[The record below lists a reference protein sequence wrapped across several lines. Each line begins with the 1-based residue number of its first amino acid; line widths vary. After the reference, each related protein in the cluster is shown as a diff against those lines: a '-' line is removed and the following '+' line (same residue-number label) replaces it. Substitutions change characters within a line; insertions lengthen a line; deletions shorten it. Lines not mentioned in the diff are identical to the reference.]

1 MKRFLNFES
10 FLAKRY
16 IRIKKGEGFRSLIT
30 LFSGIGITLGV
41 ATLLVVLSVMNGMQK
56 DLRDKILGATSHINL
71 LKFHN
76 ESVDNW
82 QNILNTLKDS
92 ISEIEEGT
100 PYIYSKGLIM
110 HKQYTD
116 GIVIKGVDE
125 ASISLVSELPC
136 NIVLGSFD
144 LTERNIVL
152 GRYVADLLRAHIGDT
167 ITLSSP
173 FESTITPFGF
183 LPSSDEFIISGIFDI
198 GMYEYNATLG
208 LISIQN
214 AKKLFRMDG
223 VTGIEL
229 IIKDIYQ
236 APDVSIEIA
245 ALLGYPYRVINWMQ
259 TNRTL
264 LRALRIEK
272 ITMFIILTLIV
283 IVAAFNIIS
292 SLILIVIGK
301 LKEIGI
307 LKAIGTTS
315 TSIMKTFLIDGLIVG
330 GAGTITGVVIAYI
343 LCWLLGKYHFVD
355 LPSDVYFLDKLPVL
369 MQWQDFLFV
378 SISAIALSILAA
390 FYPAKRA
397 SSLDPVEAIRNE

>member
-173 FESTITPFGF
+173 FELTITPFGF

-307 LKAIGTTS
+307 LKALGTTS

>member
-10 FLAKRY
+10 FLARRY

-30 LFSGIGITLGV
+30 LFSGTGIALGV
-41 ATLLVVLSVMNGMQK
+41 ATLLVVLSVMNGMQI
-56 DLRDKILGATSHINL
+56 DLRDKILGATSHL
-71 LKFHN
+71 TLMKFHN
-76 ESVDNW
+76 EALTDWESLLD
-82 QNILNTLKDS
+82 TLKGKVS
-92 ISEIEEGT
+92 QIEEGT
-100 PYIYSKGLIM
+100 PYIYSKGLIK

-125 ASISLVSELPC
+125 PTISLVNELPD
-136 NIVLGSFD
+136 NVVLGSFD
-144 LTERNIVL
+144 LSGRGIIL
-152 GRYVADLLRAHIGDT
+152 GRYVADRLRAHIGDT
-167 ITLSSP
+167 VVLSSP
-173 FESTITPFGF
+173 FRATPTPFGL
-183 LPSSDEFIISGIFDI
+183 LPSADDFTVAGIFDM

-208 LISIQN
+208 LISIEN
-214 AKKLFRMDG
+214 ASKLFRLNG
-223 VTGIEL
+223 VTGIEFK
-229 IIKDIYQ
+229 IKDIYK
-236 APDVSIEIA
+236 APDVSIEVA
-245 ALLGYPYRVINWMQ
+245 ALLGYPYRVTNWME

-272 ITMFIILTLIV
+272 ITMFIILILII

-301 LKEIGI
+301 MKEIGI

-315 TSIMKTFLIDGLIVG
+315 SSIMKIFLIDGFLVG
-330 GAGTITGVVIAYI
+330 GSGTITGVIIAYV

-369 MQWQDFLFV
+369 MQWQDFLIV
-378 SISAIALSILAA
+378 SLSAIALSVLAG
-390 FYPAKRA
+390 FYPAKKA

>member
-1 MKRFLNFES
+1 MKKFFNYEA

-30 LFSGIGITLGV
+30 LFSGIGIALGV

-71 LKFHN
+71 MKFHE
-76 ESVDNW
+76 ESIYDW
-82 QNILNTLKDS
+82 ESTLNTLKDS
-92 ISEIEEGT
+92 VSEIREGT
-100 PYIYSKGLIM
+100 PYIYSKGLIK
-110 HKQYTD
+110 HKQYID
-116 GIVIKGVDE
+116 GIVIKGVD
-125 ASISLVSELPC
+125 SKTISLVSELPE
-136 NIVLGSFD
+136 NIILGDFD
-144 LTERNIVL
+144 LTGNNIVL
-152 GRYVADLLRAHIGDT
+152 GRYVADKLRSHIGDT
-167 ITLSSP
+167 VFLSSP
-173 FESTITPFGF
+173 FQSTLTPFGF
-183 LPSSDEFIISGIFDI
+183 LPSKDEYIISGIFDI
-198 GMYEYNATLG
+198 GMYEYNATLAM
-208 LISIQN
+208 ISIDN
-214 AKKLFRMDG
+214 AKRLFRIDG

-229 IIKDIYQ
+229 TIEDIYN

-245 ALLGYPYRVINWMQ
+245 AILGYPYRVVNWMQ

-272 ITMFIILTLIV
+272 TTMFIILTLII

-315 TSIMKTFLIDGLIVG
+315 NSIMKVFLIDGFFVG
-330 GAGTITGVVIAYI
+330 GTGTIAGVVIAYI
-343 LCWLLGKYHFVD
+343 LCWFLGKYHFVD

-369 MQWQDFLFV
+369 IQWQDFLLV

-390 FYPAKRA
+390 FYPARRA